1 MTKPDLNSVNGNFIS
16 TGVLSSSWQTEEI
29 TDLNEIFRN
38 VLDKYILE
46 RGIIFRLDRLPLVN
60 GNQEYVTC
68 LFDTLMSMVFSH
80 PPGNS
85 KLFLYVKCFPETVD
99 SDVMDLRVKADST
112 LFKIEIYSN
121 ITTDK
126 NWEILYQDK
135 LAECSLQATNMSGS
149 FSFSPITNTGCLF
162 SLTLPGKIN

>member
-1 MTKPDLNSVNGNFIS
+1 MDS
-16 TGVLSSSWQTEEI
+16 
-29 TDLNEIFRN
+29 
-38 VLDKYILE
+38 
-46 RGIIFRLDRLPLVN
+46 LPLVN
-60 GNQEYVTC
+60 GNQEYITC

-126 NWEILYQDK
+126 NWEILYQEK